1 MEYGMI
7 LATRGV
13 ADEMKENPAFAQEV
27 IAAFNRYR
35 KMTGETFVKRI
46 KI

>member
-1 MEYGMI
+1 MEYGTI
-7 LATRGV
+7 LAIKGV
-13 ADEMKENPAFAQEV
+13 ADEMKGNPAFAQEV

-35 KMTGETFVKRI
+35 KYDWETFVKRI